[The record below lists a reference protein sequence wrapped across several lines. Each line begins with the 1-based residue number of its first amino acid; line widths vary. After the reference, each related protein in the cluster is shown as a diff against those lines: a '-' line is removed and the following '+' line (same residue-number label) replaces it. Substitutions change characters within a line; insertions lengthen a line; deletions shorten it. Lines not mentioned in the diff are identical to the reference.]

1 MCKIVKDC
9 SWENRDLGP
18 NQWEFIKSSFHLNM
32 ILTDYSTASHH
43 NKGIAL
49 GKQRGPNELDKTP
62 LFTKT

>member
-1 MCKIVKDC
+1 
-9 SWENRDLGP
+9 
-18 NQWEFIKSSFHLNM
+18 M